1 MAGQAVSRPLAL
13 ARELVGGG
21 VQPPSLF
28 RFRVERSVQ
37 ANAGCVTQKGKPPPF
52 FSSAAPLFQS
62 LLNLIRPARTITK
75 KVPAFFFLFSS
86 APACRLLVL
95 PHPLSDSARVPS
107 AARRVAMG
115 NCWGAKI
122 SSDSPSRGASSPS
135 GLSLLFWIASFN

>member
-1 MAGQAVSRPLAL
+1 VRDPERETAG
-13 ARELVGGG
+13 
-21 VQPPSLF
+21 
-28 RFRVERSVQ
+28 
-37 ANAGCVTQKGKPPPF
+37 F

-62 LLNLIRPARTITK
+62 LLNLIRPRPHPAGTITK
-75 KVPAFFFLFSS
+75 KVPAFFFFFFFSS